1 MPTANNIKVKYGESI
16 FDIAS
21 RYYGGVQGSIA
32 LMLENPI
39 VEDLNEDIV
48 GFDLIVANPI
58 AQSALITQV
67 TSVQVDTASI
77 VITVREGETIFDIAS
92 RYYSDVS
99 SAVSIMILND
109 ISNLSSNIIGDEIV
123 INNQVK
129 ASTIITPVAPVATT
143 LSNITVKERESIF
156 DVALRYYG
164 DVSNV
169 IALVLDNTDIKNVN
183 TRIHGLNMEIAPVN
197 ENTYVNFYNIYNA
210 KLRTGLDLPMTYGRS
225 FDKSFNFSFN

>member
-1 MPTANNIKVKYGESI
+1 LPTDNIITVREGESI

-21 RYYGGVQGSIA
+21 RYYGGVQGSVA

-39 VEDLNEDIV
+39 VEDLNENIV
-48 GFDLIVANPI
+48 GFELVVANPI
-58 AQSALITQV
+58 A
-67 TSVQVDTASI
+67 TSTVISVASPAPVDSSSI

-99 SAVSIMILND
+99 SAISIMISND

-123 INNQVK
+123 INDQVK
-129 ASTIITPVAPVATT
+129 ASTTISPIVSLTNVLSSII
-143 LSNITVKERESIF
+143 VKERESLF

-169 IALVLDNTDIKNVN
+169 IGLVLDNTDIKNVN
-183 TRIHGLNMEIAPVN
+183 SRIHGLNMEISPVN

-210 KLRTGLDLPMTYGRS
+210 KLRTGLDLPMTYGRA